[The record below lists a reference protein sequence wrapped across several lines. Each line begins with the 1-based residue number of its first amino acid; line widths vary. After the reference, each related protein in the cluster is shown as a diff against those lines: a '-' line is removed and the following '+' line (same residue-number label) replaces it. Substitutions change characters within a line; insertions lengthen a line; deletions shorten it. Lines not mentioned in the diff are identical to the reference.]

1 MIAYFNGTFLPK
13 SDIAISPDDRGFL
26 LADGL
31 YEVIRSYQGNLFM
44 PEEHIERLNY
54 GARHLRLETTDFT
67 YLVEV
72 AKELLKKNGLQ
83 QQDAT
88 VYLQVTRGASK
99 RSHCFPDKD
108 TPLTVYAT
116 ASAFNNPVIQKGME
130 EGVDVITLADQ
141 RWARCDL
148 KTVALTANVLAN
160 QQAHEA
166 GVSEAIFIRDGAL
179 LEGTHSNFMCVFDDV
194 VVTAPATNYILNG
207 ITRQAI
213 LAICKELGISVEQRP
228 IFTTEIE
235 KATEAMVIGTTL
247 EITPVVK
254 IDEIAVGSGS
264 PGPITTTLQKAF
276 QTKIAG

>member
-31 YEVIRSYQGNLFM
+31 YEVIRSYNGHLFM
-44 PEEHIERLNY
+44 AEEHIERLNY
-54 GARHLRLETTDFT
+54 GARHLRLQTADFG
-67 YLVEV
+67 YLLEV
-72 AKELLKKNGLQ
+72 AKELLEKNDLQ

-116 ASAFNNPVIQKGME
+116 ASAFNNPAVQKGIE
-130 EGVDVITLADQ
+130 EGVDVITVIDQ

-160 QQAHEA
+160 EQAHEVGA
-166 GVSEAIFIRDGAL
+166 SEAIFVRDGVL
-179 LEGTHSNFMCVFDDV
+179 MEGTHSNFMCVYDDV
-194 VVTAPATNYILNG
+194 VVTTPATNYILNG
-207 ITRQAI
+207 ITRRAI
-213 LAICKELGISVEQRP
+213 LEICQEIGIAVEQRP
-228 IFTTEIE
+228 IFKNEIE
-235 KATEAMVIGTTL
+235 KAAEAMVIGTTL
-247 EITPVVK
+247 EITPVVN
-254 IDEIAVGSGS
+254 IDGITVGSGF
-264 PGPITTTLQKAF
+264 PGPIAKRLQQALQKR
-276 QTKIAG
+276 TVR